1 MQASSQRWL
10 VLVGLLAAAVLPG
23 PTATRAAAQS
33 LPPRRPSQAQAAS
46 QFLRAVLAA
55 DYLTAYRRL
64 APEVRRT
71 VSFGHFE
78 GTAHPIW
85 KTGQQRHRAIEL
97 YKMGLRLGDGG
108 GSRLFYDF
116 SFAADSLLKPPPVL
130 LEVTFRDTA
139 SRAIL
144 GFGMRI
150 DKVPVR
156 TMKPAGAQKR

>member
-1 MQASSQRWL
+1 M
-10 VLVGLLAAAVLPG
+10 
-23 PTATRAAAQS
+23 
-33 LPPRRPSQAQAAS
+33 
-46 QFLRAVLAA
+46 RAVLAA

-64 APEVRRT
+64 APEVRQT
-71 VSFGHFE
+71 VNFAHFQ
-78 GTAHPIW
+78 GVAHPLW
-85 KTGQQRHRAIEL
+85 KIGQQRHRAIEL
-97 YKMGLRLGDGG
+97 YKLGLRLGDTG

-150 DKVPVR
+150 DKAPAR
-156 TMKPAGAQKR
+156 TRKPAGARKR